1 MKYFFT
7 KYRLFLSG
15 AALILTAASCTSTLS
30 DEPATDARAISFT
43 PAAETRAAVGTD
55 FPKGSSFSVWGW
67 YGTTGSTIDKT
78 VFNNIPVTKSGEV
91 WTYTGGTQYWIS
103 GMTYNFYGVY
113 PIYPKTSDNNGTT
126 ATVTPDGTIT
136 VTNFDCFATGDA
148 AIDLMTATHTRDYNG
163 TNANAVNMP
172 FQHELAKVKFT
183 VKSENTVATVS
194 RFNVYGVNYQGTLTK
209 KGQTATWNPVTA
221 CTETNTPYKL
231 ENFTFNTTN
240 GFEKDMLG
248 DVLLIPDKDLTDAKL
263 YIAYRYQG
271 ETTDRTSTINLQT
284 TAITQWE
291 AGKSYHYTLTIKGG
305 TLTVTVTVADWKEED
320 TSVSWG

>member
-1 MKYFFT
+1 MKRIPVT
-7 KYRLFLSG
+7 LGALS
-15 AALILTAASCTSTLS
+15 LLLLLTVASCTSTLS
-30 DEPATDARAISFT
+30 DEPMTDAPAISFM
-43 PAAETRAAVGTD
+43 PAAETRAAVEGGTLPDD
-55 FPKGSSFSVWGW
+55 FLVWGGYSNTLLFEGETVHPDGSYENGMRYW
-67 YGTTGSTIDKT
+67 VPGTYLFYAIYPATIKKDKT
-78 VFNNIPVTKSGEV
+78 TFR
-91 WTYTGGTQYWIS
+91 
-103 GMTYNFYGVY
+103 
-113 PIYPKTSDNNGTT
+113 NGTF
-126 ATVTPDGTIT
+126 TVKD
-136 VTNFDCFATGDA
+136 FDCSATGADA
-148 AIDLMTATHTRDYNG
+148 VDLMTAASEIITYQEGSNPPG
-163 TNANAVNMP
+163 SVNLP

-183 VKSENTVATVS
+183 VKSGNTVATVS
-194 RFNVYGVNYQGTLTK
+194 SFKVYGVNYKGTLT
-209 KGQTATWNPVTA
+209 KGQTATWNSVTA

-263 YIAYRYQG
+263 YIAYRYQE
-271 ETTDRTSTINLQT
+271 ETTGRTSTVNLQT

>member
-1 MKYFFT
+1 MKRIPVT
-7 KYRLFLSG
+7 LGALS
-15 AALILTAASCTSTLS
+15 LLLLLTVTSCTSTLS
-30 DEPATDARAISFT
+30 DEPTTDAPAISFM
-43 PAAETRAAVGTD
+43 PAAETRAAVEGGTLPDD
-55 FPKGSSFSVWGW
+55 FLVWGG
-67 YGTTGSTIDKT
+67 YSNTLLFEGETVHPNGSYENGTR
-78 VFNNIPVTKSGEV
+78 
-91 WTYTGGTQYWIS
+91 YWVP
-103 GMTYNFYGVY
+103 GTYNFYAVY
-113 PIYPKTSDNNGTT
+113 PATIKDKTTFSNGSL
-126 ATVTPDGTIT
+126 TVKD
-136 VTNFDCFATGDA
+136 FDCSATGNDA
-148 AIDLMTATHTRDYNG
+148 VDLMTAIPLSITYEAGNEPQPV
-163 TNANAVNMP
+163 AME

-183 VKSENTVATVS
+183 VKSENTVAIVS
-194 RFNVYGVNYQGTLTK
+194 SFKVYGVNYQGTLA
-209 KGQTATWNPVTA
+209 KGQTAIWNSVTA

-248 DVLLIPDKDLTDAKL
+248 DVLLIPDNDLTDAKL

-271 ETTDRTSTINLQT
+271 ETTDRTSTVNLQT

>member
-7 KYRLFLSG
+7 KYRFFLSG

-30 DEPATDARAISFT
+30 DEPATDARAISFM
-43 PAAETRAAVGTD
+43 PAAETRAVVEGGTLPDD
-55 FPKGSSFSVWGW
+55 FLVWGG
-67 YGTTGSTIDKT
+67 YSNTLLFEGETVHPNGSYE
-78 VFNNIPVTKSGEV
+78 NGMR
-91 WTYTGGTQYWIS
+91 YWVP
-103 GMTYNFYGVY
+103 GTYNFYAVY
-113 PIYPKTSDNNGTT
+113 PATIKNKKTFSNGSL
-126 ATVTPDGTIT
+126 TVEY
-136 VTNFDCFATGDA
+136 FDCSATGADA
-148 AIDLMTATHTRDYNG
+148 VDLMTAASEIITYQEGSNPPG
-163 TNANAVNMP
+163 SVNLP

-221 CTETNTPYKL
+221 CTETNTPYTL
-231 ENFTFNTTN
+231 TDFTFDTTN

-263 YIAYRYQG
+263 YIAYRYQE
-271 ETTDRTSTINLQT
+271 ETTARTSTINLQT

-305 TLTVTVTVADWKEED
+305 KLTVTVTVADWKEED

>member
-1 MKYFFT
+1 MK
-7 KYRLFLSG
+7 RIPAMLG
-15 AALILTAASCTSTLS
+15 ALPLLLLLTVASCTSTLS
-30 DEPATDARAISFT
+30 DEPTTDTRAISFM
-43 PAAETRAAVGTD
+43 PAAETRAAVEGGTLPDD
-55 FPKGSSFSVWGW
+55 FLVWGGYSNTPLFKGETVHPDGSYENGMRYW
-67 YGTTGSTIDKT
+67 VPGTYLFYAIYPATIKDKT
-78 VFNNIPVTKSGEV
+78 TFS
-91 WTYTGGTQYWIS
+91 
-103 GMTYNFYGVY
+103 
-113 PIYPKTSDNNGTT
+113 NGTF
-126 ATVTPDGTIT
+126 TVKD
-136 VTNFDCFATGDA
+136 FDCSETGADA
-148 AIDLMTATHTRDYNG
+148 VDLMTAASEIITYQEGSNPPG
-163 TNANAVNMP
+163 SVNLP

-183 VKSENTVATVS
+183 VKSENTVAIVS
-194 RFNVYGVNYQGTLTK
+194 SFKVYGVNYQGTLA
-209 KGQTATWNPVTA
+209 KGQTAIWNSVTA

-248 DVLLIPDKDLTDAKL
+248 DVLLIPDNDLTDAKL

-291 AGKSYHYTLTIKGG
+291 AGKSYHYTLTIKRG